1 MLKQAAAMELI
12 PQVRDGRQIIERY
25 AASGFRISGTVY
37 LGPVLVFPDR
47 TEAWVEAAF
56 TEEGLAPVLA
66 HGGVELLLLGFGRQ
80 LRLVSPELRQA
91 LKAGRIAVEP
101 MDTGA
106 ACRTYNMLVAEDRRV
121 AAALLPP
128 V

>member
-1 MLKQAAAMELI
+1 VQLI
-12 PQVRDGRQIIERY
+12 PQVRDGPQVIERY
-25 AASGFRISGTVY
+25 AATGFRISGTVY

-47 TEAWVEAAF
+47 TETWAAAEF
-56 TEEGLAPVLA
+56 TEQGLAPVLA
-66 HGGVELLLLGFGRQ
+66 HGGIELLLLGFGRHFQ
-80 LRLVSPELRQA
+80 PVSPALRGA
-91 LKAGRIAVEP
+91 LKAGGIAVEP

>member
-1 MLKQAAAMELI
+1 MELL
-12 PQVRDGRQIIERY
+12 PQVPAGRQVIERY
-25 AASGFRISGTVY
+25 AASGFRVSGAVY

-47 TEAWVEAAF
+47 TEAWVEPAF
-56 TEEGLAPVLA
+56 TAEGLAPVLG
-66 HGGVELLLLGFGRQ
+66 HGGVELLLLGFGR
-80 LRLVSPELRQA
+80 RTAPVSTELRSA
-91 LKAGRIAVEP
+91 LKAGGIAVEP

-106 ACRTYNMLVAEDRRV
+106 ACRTYNMLAAEDRRV

>member
-1 MLKQAAAMELI
+1 VELVPHAQA
-12 PQVRDGRQIIERY
+12 GRQVIERY
-25 AASGFRISGTVY
+25 AASGFRVSGAIY

-47 TEAWVEAAF
+47 TEAWADAAF
-56 TEEGLAPVLA
+56 TVDGLAPVLA
-66 HGGVELLLLGFGRQ
+66 HGGIELLLLGFGR
-80 LRLVSPELRQA
+80 RIAPVGTELRSA
-91 LKAGRIAVEP
+91 LKAGGIAVEP

-106 ACRTYNMLVAEDRRV
+106 ACRTYNMLAAEDRRV